1 MHALPCMQPGCYL
14 QRRRRHLPC
23 ARRPA
28 PQAFVQ
34 TCAGLCGPDTRCLVA
49 FERRAPEARPINSE
63 VLSCRPLGPR
73 VLGQVRAA
81 RPRPTRAMR
90 RPLPFLPPCTS
101 PGPRLP
107 ARRGEKSL
115 QEGQAS
121 AAVAGKRPL
130 HTQGCAAGW
139 LRCSRV
145 SPAPPLPHRLPAG
158 VAARLPCRFRDRSGS
173 SMSTSGSSA

>member
-1 MHALPCMQPGCYL
+1 MRC
-14 QRRRRHLPC
+14 
-23 ARRPA
+23 PA
-28 PQAFVQ
+28 CSQAA
-34 TCAGLCGPDTRCLVA
+34 TCNAGDV
-49 FERRAPEARPINSE
+49 I
-63 VLSCRPLGPR
+63 CRVP
-73 VLGQVRAA
+73 AA
-81 RPRPTRAMR
+81 RPRRRLCRRVPACAGPTRDAWW
-90 RPLPFLPPCTS
+90 PLSAAPPRQGQPTVKCPAVGPLAPGFWGRFALPALVPLQLCADHFLS
-101 PGPRLP
+101 SLPGPRLP